1 VDCIFSEVLKL
12 FGSGWQQFA
21 GLKWKKKHDEES
33 EKRLESRLNR
43 FETVEN
49 IEKVV
54 GTLKKL

>member
-1 VDCIFSEVLKL
+1 MAAVCRFEME
-12 FGSGWQQFA
+12 
-21 GLKWKKKHDEES
+21 KKHDEES